1 MNNWLRWA
9 AHTEKYNEDLINW
22 TAKRHLMVTDNRT
35 ACGRQLPNNVYD
47 MDTSRGE
54 GDCLRCKASPSNN

>member
-9 AHTEKYNEDLINW
+9 VLTEKYNDDVITL
-22 TAKRHLMVTDNRT
+22 TAKRHLVTGNRT

-47 MDTSRGE
+47 VDTSRGE